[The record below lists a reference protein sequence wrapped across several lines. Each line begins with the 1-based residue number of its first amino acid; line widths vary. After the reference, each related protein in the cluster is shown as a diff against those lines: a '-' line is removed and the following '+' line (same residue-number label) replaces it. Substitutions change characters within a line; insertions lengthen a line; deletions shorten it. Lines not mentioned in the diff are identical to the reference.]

1 MDVKTLGTELGYN
14 GHLKIRIDHIQ
25 LPNGLTFKYD
35 YVDTI
40 RAVLILPILGDQI
53 VMIKQYRHAVKRE
66 VYDLPGGG
74 VEADESFEAA
84 ARRELL
90 EEAGYTAQYLHSL
103 GTFHHAPGCMDSI
116 VHLFAATGLTPG
128 IAQPDVAEILTPVAV
143 PLVDFDRMIEIEPME
158 AAVPLAYFLARR
170 KGLIAAAVAISAAS
184 APTASFTAG
193 SPITT

>member
-1 MDVKTLGTELGYN
+1 LDVKTLGTELGYN

-25 LPNGLTFKYD
+25 LPNGFTFKYD

-53 VMIKQYRHAVKRE
+53 VMIRQYRHAVKRE

-90 EEAGYTAQYLHSL
+90 EEAGYTAQDLHSL

-128 IAQPDVAEILTPVAV
+128 IAQPEVAEILTPITV
-143 PLVDFDRMIEIEPME
+143 PLVDFDRMIETEPME

-170 KGLIAAAVAISAAS
+170 KGLIAA
-184 APTASFTAG
+184 
-193 SPITT
+193 